1 MGPPPSLVLFLFLC
15 FSLPPTLQ
23 VASAFRMH
31 ARASTSPV
39 EFEFL
44 FGRAMPSLAQRS
56 VACFQNRAR

>member
-1 MGPPPSLVLFLFLC
+1 MGPPLSLVLFLFLC

-23 VASAFRMH
+23 VASAIPDACM
-31 ARASTSPV
+31 ASTSPT